1 MQAGRVLPRTRWLN
15 PHREPAQPAPQVR
28 IAQADNAALPAV
40 PSGAAS
46 PHLFLPLRSSTSA
59 DAGGN
64 RDDAA
69 ELHPAFAAHRS
80 SKRVAVAAISSGAPL
95 MAQGEVSA
103 GKVFDSKPKRSF

>member
-46 PHLFLPLRSSTSA
+46 PHLFPSLAALDISGRRWQPGRCGGIASCIRGTQKQQTSGGSCYLERSTI
-59 DAGGN
+59 DGAG
-64 RDDAA
+64 R
-69 ELHPAFAAHRS
+69 
-80 SKRVAVAAISSGAPL
+80 
-95 MAQGEVSA
+95 GERRKGV
-103 GKVFDSKPKRSF
+103 R